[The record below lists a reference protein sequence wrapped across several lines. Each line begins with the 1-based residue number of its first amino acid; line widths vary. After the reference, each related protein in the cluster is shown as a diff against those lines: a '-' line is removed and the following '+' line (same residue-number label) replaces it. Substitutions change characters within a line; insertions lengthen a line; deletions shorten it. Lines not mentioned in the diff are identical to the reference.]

1 MSIEPL
7 PPDALRRA
15 ADPGALGFRT
25 TAELAPLERLVGQDR
40 ALDALAFGIAIDAP
54 GFNVFILGDEGTGRR
69 TSALGLLRQR
79 AATEPGPDDWCYIN
93 NFEDPRR
100 PRALRLPA
108 GRARGLATDLETL
121 ITNLAS
127 ELPRVLGSEEYQSQ
141 RKAILDRLTGTRQE
155 LLQRAEVEAEKR
167 GLAVVQGPQ
176 VILLAPKRDGQ
187 ILSDEEI
194 AKLPAEERHRL
205 QQDRDEVQHLFEEAL
220 RQFAEAATNTQT
232 ELRDLNQRTIEAT
245 LSLLLR
251 PLRVR
256 FADLPRVIAY
266 FDALEHDLTG
276 IITKATIMAEVDAE
290 ILPRTLAAEEFQRR
304 YLVNVLVTHDG
315 DGAHVVE
322 EPNPSFANLI
332 GRIEHRILQ
341 GVLST
346 DFAMI
351 RAGAL
356 LRANGGYLLLDA
368 LEVLRR
374 PLAWDALKR
383 ALKEGKLKIE
393 EPGAELGLIST
404 ISLDPEP
411 IPLKLKIVL
420 LGSPLLYYLLSSYDP
435 DFARIFKIKSDFGP
449 TIPRTP
455 EAEREYARFIESRR
469 RTESLPAFE
478 ADAVAAL
485 IEHGSRLAG
494 DQTRLTARLAEIEDL
509 VREAGFRT
517 RQTNAADAAN
527 PANPANTGNAASA
540 DNTANAS
547 NAGNTY
553 TVGRSAVEA
562 AIAAQRHRRNR
573 LEEEMHRM
581 LETGVLLVQCSG
593 TATGTLNGLSVAT
606 LGDYIFARPTRIS
619 ATVAMGSRGIIDIQ
633 REAKLGGPIHSKAV
647 LILSGYLQQR
657 YGGDQPLVLNATL
670 GFEQVYDQVEG
681 DSASLAELLAIIS
694 ALAEQP
700 LRQDLA
706 ITGSVNQNG
715 EVQPVGAVTQK
726 VEGFYHACRILGFT
740 GTQGVILPSS
750 NTQHLMLHHEVI
762 EAAREGRFRIFPATT
777 VDEAIT
783 LAFDRP
789 ADEVHQAANARLQR
803 FITAWQELQPQRPNS
818 P

>member
-1 MSIEPL
+1 MTPDPL
-7 PPDALRRA
+7 PPEALRRA
-15 ADPGALGFRT
+15 ADPGALGFQT
-25 TAELAPLERLVGQDR
+25 TAELDPLERLVGQDR
-40 ALDALAFGIAIDAP
+40 ALDALAFGVAIDAP

-69 TSALGLLRQR
+69 TSALEHLRER
-79 AATEPGPDDWCYIN
+79 AAAEPGPDDWCYIN

-108 GRARGLATDLETL
+108 GRARGLATELEAL

-127 ELPRVLGSEEYQSQ
+127 ELPRILGSEEYQRQ
-141 RKAILDRLTGTRQE
+141 RKALLDQLTNTRQE
-155 LLQRAEVEAEKR
+155 LLRHAEAEAEKR

-176 VILLAPKRDGQ
+176 VILLAPKIDGQ
-187 ILSDEEI
+187 ILSDEDI
-194 AKLPAEERHRL
+194 AKLPTEERRRL
-205 QQDRDEVQHLFEEAL
+205 QQDREEVQQLFEEAL
-220 RQFAEAATNTQT
+220 RQFAEAAARSQE
-232 ELRDLNQRTIEAT
+232 ELSELNKRTIEGALT
-245 LSLLLR
+245 FLMR
-251 PLRVR
+251 TIRVR
-256 FADLPRVIAY
+256 FADLPQVNE
-266 FDALEHDLTG
+266 FLDAMERDLTG
-276 IITKATIMAEVDAE
+276 IMTKAATMAEIDAE

-304 YLVNVLVTHDG
+304 YLVNVLVAHDG
-315 DGAHVVE
+315 DGAPVVE
-322 EPNPSFANLI
+322 EPNPTFANLI

-341 GVLST
+341 GVLIT

-404 ISLDPEP
+404 VSLDPEP

-420 LGSPLLYYLLSSYDP
+420 VGSPLLYYILSAYDP
-435 DFARIFKIKSDFGP
+435 DFTRIFKIKSDFGP

-455 EAEREYARFIESRR
+455 EAEREYARFVEARR

-478 ADAVAAL
+478 VDAVAAL

-494 DQTRLTARLAEIEDL
+494 DQTRLTARLTEIEDL
-509 VREAGFRT
+509 VREAGFRS
-517 RQTNAADAAN
+517 RQNGAEI
-527 PANPANTGNAASA
+527 
-540 DNTANAS
+540 
-547 NAGNTY
+547 
-553 TVGRSAVEA
+553 VGRDTVEE
-562 AIAAQRHRRNR
+562 AIAEQRRRRNR

-581 LETGVLLVQCSG
+581 LETGVLLVQTTG
-593 TATGTLNGLSVAT
+593 TAIGTLNGLSVST
-606 LGDYIFARPTRIS
+606 PGDYIYARPTRIT

-657 YGGDQPLVLNATL
+657 YGNDHPLVLNATI

-694 ALAEQP
+694 ALANQP

-706 ITGSVNQNG
+706 ITGSLNQNG

-726 VEGFYHACRILGFT
+726 IEGFYHACRILGFT
-740 GTQGVILPSS
+740 GTQGVIIPAS
-750 NTQHLMLHHEVI
+750 NTQHLMLHQEVI
-762 EAAREGRFRIFPATT
+762 DAVRAGHFQILPVTT
-777 VDEAIT
+777 VDQAIA
-783 LAFDRP
+783 LVFGRP
-789 ADEVHQAANARLQR
+789 ADQIHQATSARLQR
-803 FITAWQELQPQRPNS
+803 FIITWQQLQVERPTG
-818 P
+818 PHPPTTP